1 MIVEIKD
8 TVLEEPTL
16 KKILERLY
24 VVKDIVILS
33 AILFAIL
40 LGLLVGV
47 IPFCF
52 GAKEIGNDLGTLSG
66 KTAGTALGSF
76 DGITNGLEAGYQD
89 GKEEGLKAKDTQAM
103 VADEMT
109 SIGRLN
115 VLVAQDQFVNDFRE
129 GNDYKALFVYKAQ
142 TIFSVDLARA
152 GVSVEGNTLRFIIP
166 RPECEFIIDEN
177 ESAKLAEWQK
187 HFWSGSTE
195 SGYMGYMNSMAQI
208 KQKSASE
215 MSNYATLMKQAE
227 SSAKKQAGM
236 LVNSI
241 TGGKYTVEVAFEGEE
256 AENE

>member
-76 DGITNGLEAGYQD
+76 DGITNGLEAG
-89 GKEEGLKAKDTQAM
+89 
-103 VADEMT
+103 
-109 SIGRLN
+109 
-115 VLVAQDQFVNDFRE
+115 
-129 GNDYKALFVYKAQ
+129 
-142 TIFSVDLARA
+142 
-152 GVSVEGNTLRFIIP
+152 
-166 RPECEFIIDEN
+166 
-177 ESAKLAEWQK
+177 
-187 HFWSGSTE
+187 
-195 SGYMGYMNSMAQI
+195 
-208 KQKSASE
+208 
-215 MSNYATLMKQAE
+215 
-227 SSAKKQAGM
+227 
-236 LVNSI
+236 
-241 TGGKYTVEVAFEGEE
+241 
-256 AENE
+256 